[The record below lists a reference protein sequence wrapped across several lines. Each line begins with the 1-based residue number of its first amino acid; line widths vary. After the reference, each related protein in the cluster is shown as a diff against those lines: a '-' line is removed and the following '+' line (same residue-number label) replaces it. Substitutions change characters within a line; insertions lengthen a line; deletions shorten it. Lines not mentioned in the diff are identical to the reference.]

1 VRNYRANI
9 DFQGKEKEM
18 HAQVRSKWCFGIMG
32 FLAVAMIVFNFNCS
46 KKEDGGA
53 QAQETSQKSAPPIPA
68 AQTQTTA
75 SIATQRLS
83 QALSDGKYVYLF
95 FYEPGNIDC
104 ETMERNLDSF
114 ARKTKKNAEI
124 IKVDRKDPNNSDIVT
139 RLRTQTAPIPLTLLF
154 TPNGGIMAAFTKVI
168 TEEELTQA
176 FPSPKKEEAL
186 KYIQEGKGV
195 ILCICSKKMS
205 SRGEVQSCCSQAE
218 SKLAG
223 KAEYISIDLSDPKE
237 ADFIKEL
244 KVDPNTSVPVT
255 LVINPQGQLT
265 GKYDGEVQVT
275 NLVEAATRVVKSGC
289 CAPGSGKTC
298 GPTPPK
304 TK

>member
-1 VRNYRANI
+1 M
-9 DFQGKEKEM
+9 QTQTK
-18 HAQVRSKWCFGIMG
+18 SKWAYGIMG
-32 FLAVAMIVFNFNCS
+32 ALVLAMTLFNFNCG
-46 KKEDGGA
+46 KVEKGDA
-53 QAQETSQKSAPPIPA
+53 QAQETSRKSASPIPA
-68 AQTQTTA
+68 VQTQTTA

-104 ETMERNLDSF
+104 VTMERNLDSF

-139 RLRTQTAPIPLTLLF
+139 RLRTQTAPIPLTLLL
-154 TPNGGIMAAFTKVI
+154 NSNASIVAAFTKVV
-168 TEEELTQA
+168 TEQELSQV

-186 KYIQEGKGV
+186 KHIQEGKGV

-218 SKLAG
+218 SELAG
-223 KAEYISIDLSDPKE
+223 KAEYINVDLSDPKE

-255 LVINPQGQLT
+255 FVINPQGQVT
-265 GKYDGEVQVT
+265 GKYDGTVQVT
-275 NLVEAATRVVKSGC
+275 NLVEAATKVVKSGC

-298 GPTPPK
+298 GPTTPK
-304 TK
+304 KK